1 MTAISP
7 ALTTE
12 IRTRLQ
18 LALSA
23 GQEAGQLTLRYFQQ
37 DNYSVERKSDA
48 SPVTIADRSA
58 EQLLRERIAVGFPRD
73 GILGEEFGRTDG
85 TSGFT
90 WILDPIDGTKSF
102 ISGVPLYGTMVA
114 VEHEGRAVA
123 GLVFMPALGEGVY
136 ASLGQGTWQF
146 RAGEAPRQARVSNK
160 ARLSDGLLV
169 TSQIDTFAKRS
180 AMAAF
185 DALQQAAYITRTWGD
200 CYGYLLVAT
209 GRAEVMVD
217 PILNVW
223 DAAAVQ
229 PIVEE
234 AGGTF
239 TDWQGNATIHAG
251 EAIATNGRV
260 LEEVLAVTKG
270 FVTQR

>member
-1 MTAISP
+1 MPSFPALADEIAARLSLAIS
-7 ALTTE
+7 
-12 IRTRLQ
+12 
-18 LALSA
+18 A
-23 GQEAGQLTLRYFQQ
+23 GKEAGRLTLRYFQR
-37 DNYSVERKSDA
+37 DNYQVERKTDA

-58 EQLLRERIAVGFPRD
+58 EQLLRERIVAAFPRD
-73 GILGEEFGRTDG
+73 GVLGEELGQTNGD
-85 TSGFT
+85 SGFT

-114 VEHEGRAVA
+114 VEHEGRAVV
-123 GLVFMPALGEGVY
+123 GLVFMPGLNEGIY
-136 ASLGQGTWQF
+136 ASAGQGAWHF
-146 RAGEAPRQARVSNK
+146 VGDEQARRAHVSQK
-160 ARLSDGLLV
+160 SRLADGLFV
-169 TSQIDTFAKRS
+169 TSQVDTFSKRG
-180 AMAAF
+180 ARAAF
-185 DALQQAAYITRTWGD
+185 EAIEKAAYISRTWGD

-217 PILNVW
+217 PLMNVW

-239 TDWQGNATIHAG
+239 TDWQGQPTIHAG

-260 LEEVLAVTKG
+260 LEEVLAITRQFPKA
-270 FVTQR
+270 